1 MWYDDTE
8 AFVRCPEMKAMVEE
22 IITNMRGTE
31 MADSSVKKALA
42 AVKKNYTKNEK
53 THFNKVRPLII
64 KVARS
69 VLDQDSESGEG
80 SGAVAYLKREFEKD
94 GLEMVEDENFTRRLL
109 PLPESITNDKA
120 MGLTDPKP
128 DFTYGI
134 VKPKPFPDAEV
145 HVPEQIK
152 AYLGVSPSMRF
163 PFYVEEYKSA
173 EEGIVKAE
181 HQAMRDGAVLV
192 NARMKL
198 NEVLKPADWVRPTG
212 ADLDSFVFSCA
223 WAPYMA
229 EVFVNWYEKLP
240 NGKGIFH
247 MTMVGSS
254 YRMNNGDDTK
264 RLRHDIENILDWGL
278 LKHRQRAQQVWEE
291 IVAHYS
297 GLNTAQR

>member
-8 AFVRCPEMKAMVEE
+8 AFVRCPEMRTMVEE
-22 IITNMRGTE
+22 IIMNMRGTE

-80 SGAVAYLKREFEKD
+80 SGAVAYLKTEFEKD

-109 PLPESITNDKA
+109 PLPGSITNNKA
-120 MGLTDPKP
+120 MGLIDPKP

-173 EEGIVKAE
+173 EEGIFEAE

-240 NGKGIFH
+240 NCKGIFH

-254 YRMNNGDDTK
+254 YRMNNGDDT
-264 RLRHDIENILDWGL
+264 ET
-278 LKHRQRAQQVWEE
+278 E
-291 IVAHYS
+291 
-297 GLNTAQR
+297 T

>member
-8 AFVRCPEMKAMVEE
+8 AFVRCPEMKTVVEE
-22 IITNMRGTE
+22 IIVNMRGTE

-69 VLDQDSESGEG
+69 VLDQDRESGEG
-80 SGAVAYLKREFEKD
+80 GGAVTYLKREFEKD

-240 NGKGIFH
+240 SGKGIFH